1 MTRPGVSVNPR
12 KYFDVVA
19 VDEMQAALGI
29 QLHELPH
36 ILGVDAAMMTARLPR
51 VSRVI
56 SELLL
61 LNPDRCFWEKVNAA
75 HVVPMGVAD
84 DDVGDL
90 LRLDAGQLHC
100 FVGANVVCRWKRF
113 EESIVVKAAVK
124 EDVAAA
130 APD

>member
-1 MTRPGVSVNPR
+1 MTRSGVSVNPR

-29 QLHELPH
+29 QLHELAH
-36 ILGVDAAMMTARLPR
+36 ILWINAAMMAAGLPR

-61 LNPDRCFWEKVNAA
+61 LNPDRCFWEKINTA

-90 LRLDAGQLHC
+90 FGLDAGQLHC
-100 FVGANVVCRWKRF
+100 FVGSNVVCRWKRF

-130 APD
+130 AAD